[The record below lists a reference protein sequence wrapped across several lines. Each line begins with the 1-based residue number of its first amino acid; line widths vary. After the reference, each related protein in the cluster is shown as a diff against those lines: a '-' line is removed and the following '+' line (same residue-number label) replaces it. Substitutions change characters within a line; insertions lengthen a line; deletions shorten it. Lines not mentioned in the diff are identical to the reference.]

1 MNLLELLL
9 NLPLELYWKIRRMTY
24 LSQPKQLLDDIS
36 HFHSSKLLLFDYYDK
51 NKYIDRTDISTIKK
65 SICTC
70 FVEDIELHLN
80 NYENPGNH
88 LIKVK
93 FKNTISRYDKYKNE
107 NDEHLLRIIIFFL
120 YYHTVEL
127 EGNFLWGIMTIKER
141 NEMIS
146 NLISNDNLNNII
158 F

>member
-36 HFHSSKLLLFDYYDK
+36 HFHSSKLFLFDYYDK
-51 NKYIDRTDISTIKK
+51 NKYIDRTDKSTIKK
-65 SICTC
+65 SIYTC
-70 FVEDIELHLN
+70 LN
-80 NYENPGNH
+80 NYINPGNH
-88 LIKVK
+88 EINEK
-93 FKNTISRYDKYKNE
+93 FKKTISRYYKYRNE
-107 NDEHLLRIIIFFL
+107 NDEHLFRIIIFFL

-127 EGNFLWGIMTIKER
+127 EGMFLWGIMTVKER

-146 NLISNDNLNNII
+146 NLTSSNRLVIDL
-158 F
+158 

>member
-70 FVEDIELHLN
+70 FVEDIELYLN

>member
-51 NKYIDRTDISTIKK
+51 NKYIDRTDRSTIKK

-70 FVEDIELHLN
+70 FVEDIELYLN

>member
-1 MNLLELLL
+1 MNLLELLA

-51 NKYIDRTDISTIKK
+51 NKYINRTDRSTIKK

-70 FVEDIELHLN
+70 FVEDIELYLN

-88 LIKVK
+88 IIKGK

-107 NDEHLLRIIIFFL
+107 NDEHLFRIIIFFL

-146 NLISNDNLNNII
+146 NLISNDN
-158 F
+158 